1 MAPMGVYSSRCEEC
15 IDSQVLPT
23 LERRGVAGPPGP
35 PGPSGPP
42 GPPADVFDPA
52 TLSRVEGRAF
62 AATSGPLPGNPN
74 QVAQIVLVNPPGSPV
89 VLQLVEWSL
98 LASTQFF
105 GGEGRLRLLTGV
117 DPSGVPSIPVVS
129 TNTAVPRASQTS
141 AHAGVVDALA
151 TGTKLLDT
159 DVLGGI
165 LYQPQV
171 PSVWVVAPGTNLAFT
186 YETDGTFVAYFVAIW
201 VEVPV

>member
-1 MAPMGVYSSRCEEC
+1 MGVYSSRCEEC

-35 PGPSGPP
+35 
-42 GPPADVFDPA
+42 
-52 TLSRVEGRAF
+52 
-62 AATSGPLPGNPN
+62 
-74 QVAQIVLVNPPGSPV
+74 
-89 VLQLVEWSL
+89 
-98 LASTQFF
+98 
-105 GGEGRLRLLTGV
+105 
-117 DPSGVPSIPVVS
+117 PVVS

-186 YETDGTFVAYFVAIW
+186 YQTDGTFVAYFVAIW